1 MDNEKNIISRVLIRN
16 TFRSRRCFESKRSLA
31 GSGTQAASRL
41 LVKRTSLKR
50 VAKQRREFF
59 WPVDTPE
66 GRGKERVDKK
76 KIKRKVLAKREPL
89 LFQLVDLSACQVH
102 LLWWGRQLRSL
113 SSDWMVV
120 RLSRV
125 RISPSLNFLQ
135 EVFPKILYMASL
147 GPPYLSYYKTIK
159 RPYTSPYTVN
169 CPTRGGF
176 SR

>member
-1 MDNEKNIISRVLIRN
+1 MRALVREGKRENEAREKMDNEKNIISRVLIRN
-16 TFRSRRCFESKRSLA
+16 TFRTRRCFESKGSLA
-31 GSGTQAASRL
+31 GSRTQATPHL

-76 KIKRKVLAKREPL
+76 KIKRKVLTKREPL
-89 LFQLVDLSACQVH
+89 LFQLLDLSACQIR
-102 LLWWGRQLRSL
+102 LQLRSF

-125 RISPSLNFLQ
+125 FESR
-135 EVFPKILYMASL
+135 
-147 GPPYLSYYKTIK
+147 
-159 RPYTSPYTVN
+159 RP
-169 CPTRGGF
+169 
-176 SR
+176 